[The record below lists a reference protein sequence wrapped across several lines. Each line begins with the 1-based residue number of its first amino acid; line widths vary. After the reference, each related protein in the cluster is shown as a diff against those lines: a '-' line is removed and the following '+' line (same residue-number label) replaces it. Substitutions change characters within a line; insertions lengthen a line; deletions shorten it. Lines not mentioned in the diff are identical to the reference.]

1 MDLIG
6 VLNKQEIRLLLSKS
20 DLFIFLTYTEG
31 FSISLLEAMA
41 MGVPII
47 TTDVGANYEMLENKG
62 GFIVPIK
69 SDISTINEKLDMIKD
84 MKTREKMSNWNINKV
99 LNHYT
104 VDSVMKQLVNEYTK
118 LLEND

>member
-41 MGVPII
+41 SSTFII
-47 TTDVGANYEMLENKG
+47 AHDNVFNRSVLRDASVYFSSEKDIEE
-62 GFIVPIK
+62 IVNNL
-69 SDISTINEKLDMIKD
+69 NEYIKD
-84 MKTREKMSNWNINKV
+84 KKSKYIEENLTKIRDEYSWER
-99 LNHYT
+99 
-104 VDSVMKQLVNEYTK
+104 LVEQHEQYFQK
-118 LLEND
+118 LLKTK